1 MTDISARYARLA
13 DTMTRRVD
21 GIPDGAWDDPTPCEE
36 WTVRDLVKHLAE
48 THAMFGGFVKLP
60 AADGPDPADD
70 PRGAWVAARDQMQAW
85 LDDPEVA
92 EAEFEGMGG
101 TTTLQDSVNQFI
113 CFDLNVHG
121 WDLAHATGQDE
132 TIDPEELPQ
141 LWQDVEGLGDM
152 IRSSGTCGPEVAAPQ
167 DATAQEKLLAYLGRD
182 PRS

>member
-1 MTDISARYARLA
+1 
-13 DTMTRRVD
+13 
-21 GIPDGAWDDPTPCEE
+21 
-36 WTVRDLVKHLAE
+36 
-48 THAMFGGFVKLP
+48 MFGGFVKLP

-70 PRGAWVAARDQMQAW
+70 PAAPGLAARDQMQAW

-121 WDLAHATGQDE
+121 WDLAHATGQDD
-132 TIDPEELPQ
+132 TIDPEELPR

-152 IRSSGTCGPEVAAPQ
+152 IRSWGPVAPRWRRRRTPPSRRSCSRTWGETPAPEPS
-167 DATAQEKLLAYLGRD
+167 TPTPE
-182 PRS
+182 PRWKPLENGQTLIEPFIRTWSVVRLILRPDHSQPSRKVTR